1 MMVYFDASAL
11 VKRYIAEAASVRVD
25 ALIAQANVMGTGLIS
40 RVEVS
45 AALAKAARMNWL
57 TREAAVK
64 AVQSFR
70 AQWSDIIGVEIT
82 EAVVVKADTLA
93 WDHGLRG
100 YDAVHLACALLWQEA
115 IGEPITLAT
124 FDRQLWD
131 AAHQVGLEV
140 WPDTLA

>member
-1 MMVYFDASAL
+1 VL
-11 VKRYIAEAASVRVD
+11 VKRYIAEAASVSVE
-25 ALIAQANVMGTGLIS
+25 ALSAQADVVGTGLIS
-40 RVEVS
+40 RAEVS

-82 EAVVVKADTLA
+82 EAVIAKADTLA

-100 YDAVHLACALLWQEA
+100 YDAAHLACALLWQEA
-115 IGEPITLAT
+115 MGEPITLAT

-131 AAHQVGLEV
+131 AAQQVGLGV

>member
-1 MMVYFDASAL
+1 MMVYVDASAL
-11 VKRYIAEAASVRVD
+11 VKRYIAEAASVSVD

-82 EAVVVKADTLA
+82 EAVVAKADTLA

>member
-1 MMVYFDASAL
+1 MIVYFDASAL
-11 VKRYIAEAASVRVD
+11 VKRYTAEAASVSVD
-25 ALIAQANVMGTGLIS
+25 ALIAQADVVGTGLIS
-40 RVEVS
+40 RAEVS

-70 AQWSDIIGVEIT
+70 AQWSDIIGVEIR
-82 EAVVVKADTLA
+82 EAVVAQADGLA
-93 WDHGLRG
+93 WDYGLRG
-100 YDAVHLACALLWQEA
+100 YAAVHLACALLWQQV

-124 FDRQLWD
+124 FDRPLWD
-131 AAHQVGLEV
+131 AAQQVGLEA

>member
-1 MMVYFDASAL
+1 MIVYFDASAL
-11 VKRYIAEAASVRVD
+11 VKRYIAEAASVSVD

-40 RVEVS
+40 RAEVS

-82 EAVVVKADTLA
+82 EAVVARADTLA

-100 YDAVHLACALLWQEA
+100 YDAVHLACALLWQET

-124 FDRQLWD
+124 FDRPLWD
-131 AAHQVGLEV
+131 AAQRVGLGA

>member
-1 MMVYFDASAL
+1 MIVYFDASAL
-11 VKRYIAEAASVRVD
+11 VKRYIAEAASVSVD

-40 RVEVS
+40 RAEVS

-70 AQWSDIIGVEIT
+70 AEWSDVIGVEIT
-82 EAVVVKADTLA
+82 EAVVARADTLA

-115 IGEPITLAT
+115 IGETITLAT

-131 AAHQVGLEV
+131 AAQQVGLGV